1 MGETTAIEA
10 APGPPLVVNTDC
22 ARAADT
28 PGIAS
33 ALLVGHGPALWV
45 FFLAAAVPQELRSP
59 EDDMGKPF
67 ICGAG

>member
-1 MGETTAIEA
+1 MGDA
-10 APGPPLVVNTDC
+10 AVIDAALGPLLVVKTDC
-22 ARAADT
+22 GRAADT
-28 PGIAS
+28 PGIPS

-59 EDDMGKPF
+59 EDDMGTPF